1 MTLAEVALRL
11 DLKPSSYEEALGPM
25 AATIIRRMRKGGYG
39 RLEVCLSCGMPEVYL
54 FFTHDSI
61 PGEVVSVKERTIS
74 EAFAKAIEQALTHH
88 RSRSGGSPLQPPSRE
103 LQTPGDGLGGNSG
116 DNLLPGV
123 SDEEQ
128 ADEETDAG

>member
-39 RLEVCLSCGMPEVYL
+39 RLVVDLLPGLPEVAL
-54 FFTHDSI
+54 LFTHDSI
-61 PGEVVSVKERTIS
+61 PGEVVSVKERTVS
-74 EAFAKAIEQALTHH
+74 EAFTKAIEQALDHH
-88 RSRSGGSPLQPPSRE
+88 RSRSGGGAVQSPDGE
-103 LQTPGDGLGGNSG
+103 LQTTRDRINGDGR
-116 DNLLPGV
+116 DNVLPGV
-123 SDEEQ
+123 PDEEQ